1 MATHDYDIANQSG
14 ANFRSD
20 LNNCLDAIVSN
31 NSNSSAPSTTFAY
44 MLWVDTAN
52 NLLKLRNSAN
62 NAWITLPLSV
72 TTSNTVDINGI
83 GLYTLGKYRKSLTDT
98 QKKQYNEL
106 FKNYFLKSF
115 SSRLVGYSDA
125 KIAVLSEEIKNEK
138 YTIVFSKLVGTA
150 DRPEV
155 KIDWRVYT
163 KDPENPLIRDLIIE
177 GLSLA
182 RTQKEE
188 FSSILNSNNGDIN
201 ALFKTLE
208 EFSQN

>member
-1 MATHDYDIANQSG
+1 MVSLKNIFFSII
-14 ANFRSD
+14 FF
-20 LNNCLDAIVSN
+20 IVLTN
-31 NSNSSAPSTTFAY
+31 NSWSKSSSDFIS
-44 MLWVDTAN
+44 LLTAEASDV
-52 NLLKLRNSAN
+52 LSSKLTDEEKIIRLKEIGERS
-62 NAWITLPLSV
+62 
-72 TTSNTVDINGI
+72 VDIKGV
-83 GLYTLGKYRKSLTDT
+83 GLYTLGKHRKSLTDS

-115 SSRLVGYSDA
+115 SGRLVEYSDA

-138 YTIVFSKLVGTA
+138 YTIVFTKLVGTS

-163 KDPENPLIRDLIIE
+163 KNPENPLVRDLVIE

-188 FSSILNSNNGDIN
+188 FNSIIVNNDGNIE
-201 ALFKTLE
+201 ALFENLKKFLE
-208 EFSQN
+208 N

>member
-1 MATHDYDIANQSG
+1 MGILK
-14 ANFRSD
+14 NFF
-20 LNNCLDAIVSN
+20 VSIFVVFFLTN
-31 NSNSSAPSTTFAY
+31 NSWSKSATEFINSLSSEASNI
-44 MLWVDTAN
+44 LSSKLSEDEKIIR
-52 NLLKLRNSAN
+52 LKEIGEQS
-62 NAWITLPLSV
+62 
-72 TTSNTVDINGI
+72 VDIEGV
-83 GLYTLGKYRKSLTDT
+83 GLYTLGKYRKSLSDS
-98 QKKQYNEL
+98 QKKQYKEL

-115 SSRLVGYSDA
+115 SGRLVGYTDA

-138 YTIVFSKLVGTA
+138 YTIVYSKLIGTS

-188 FSSILNSNNGDIN
+188 FNSIIANNDGNIE
-201 ALFKTLE
+201 ALFENLNKFIE
-208 EFSQN
+208 N